1 MMGIGGYHSG
11 SSCSKTMF
19 HFMFQN
25 TSGFCTLPAQATKDA
40 LLDVY
45 VTGNDVRSDLE
56 EFYADVEDAAN
67 TDKQKAGENTKKSVD
82 FTKVDLNLLPTVLVI
97 GRPNVGKSALFNRL
111 VFFLAYFIFKIPSSC
126 YGNLS
131 ALDIA
136 VASC

>member
-1 MMGIGGYHSG
+1 MGIGGYHSG
-11 SSCSKTMF
+11 SSCSTTMC

-25 TSGFCTLPAQATKDA
+25 TSGFCTLSAQATEDA

-45 VTGNDVRSDLE
+45 VPGNDVRSDLE

-67 TDKQKAGENTKKSVD
+67 IDKPKAGENSKKSVD

-111 VFFLAYFIFKIPSSC
+111 VFFIAYIYF
-126 YGNLS
+126 
-131 ALDIA
+131 
-136 VASC
+136 